1 MMDSLPFSPFMRIAQ
16 SDDGVCSYDEDDL
29 VGE

>member
-1 MMDSLPFSPFMRIAQ
+1 MDALPFSPFMQIAQ
-16 SDDGVCSYDEDDL
+16 SDDGVCGYDEDDL